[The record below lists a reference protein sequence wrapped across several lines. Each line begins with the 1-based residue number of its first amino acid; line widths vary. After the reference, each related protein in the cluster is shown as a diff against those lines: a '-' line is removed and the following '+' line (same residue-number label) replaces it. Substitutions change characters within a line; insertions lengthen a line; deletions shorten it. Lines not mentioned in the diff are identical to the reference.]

1 MTYYFI
7 ISIPFLFQNSS
18 QNEYFFSILLIV
30 FNILFSLM
38 SLYSLENKIQYSD
51 QSILVCTE
59 NNYLWNK

>member
-18 QNEYFFSILLIV
+18 QNGYFFSILLIAL
-30 FNILFSLM
+30 NILFSLT

-51 QSILVCTE
+51 
-59 NNYLWNK
+59 